1 MSKKMKIGF
10 YLPDKE
16 PPKGVFGCASLG
28 MTGRSEGGEPDRVL
42 LPYDLAGCHIYGTYS
57 EAMEQL
63 KKLPE
68 KSSIQAAIILFG
80 NAGREEWFLE
90 MFSDVLNCPAVGG
103 GAAMDAHGRSGLIS
117 HGTEVN
123 IFLITDDR
131 YEYQVSMKNIY
142 PKVLEEVRLELGGKR
157 KVLQINGAKA
167 ASWLAQKKAEAGLA
181 ETDFEHMTLTTFDG
195 VNAHLSVQN
204 GEIVS
209 GRNLEEKMQLRYI
222 RPEEVQH
229 AVNEFYQEPDSLVFG
244 CAGIKGML
252 EKEIVTLSPGLF
264 LFGEVCTVMG
274 MPMFGN
280 LMLSKLKI
288 TKKK

>member
-1 MSKKMKIGF
+1 MKIGF
-10 YLPDKE
+10 YLPVRE

-28 MTGRSEGGEPDRVL
+28 MTGISKGREPDLVL
-42 LPYDLAGCHIYGTYS
+42 LPYELAGYHIYGTYS
-57 EAMEQL
+57 EALDQL
-63 KKLPE
+63 EKLTE
-68 KSSIQAAIILFG
+68 KSLVKAAIILFG
-80 NAGREEWFLE
+80 NVGKEEWFLE
-90 MFSDVLNCPAVGG
+90 KFSNILDCPAVGG
-103 GAAMDAHGRSGLIS
+103 GAAADENGRSGLIS

-123 IFLITDDR
+123 LFLITDER
-131 YEYQVSMKNIY
+131 YEYQISMKNIY
-142 PKVLEEVRLELGGKR
+142 PKVLEEVCLKLCGKR
-157 KVLQINGAKA
+157 KVLQINGIEAD
-167 ASWLAQKKAEAGLA
+167 SWLAQKKAGLGLPA
-181 ETDFEHMTLTTFDG
+181 ADFEHLTLTTIDG

-222 RPEEVQH
+222 RPEEVQQ
-229 AVNEFYQEPDSLVFG
+229 AVTAFYQDSDSVVFG

-252 EKEIVTLSPGLF
+252 DKEIITLSPGLF

-274 MPMFGN
+274 IPMFGN